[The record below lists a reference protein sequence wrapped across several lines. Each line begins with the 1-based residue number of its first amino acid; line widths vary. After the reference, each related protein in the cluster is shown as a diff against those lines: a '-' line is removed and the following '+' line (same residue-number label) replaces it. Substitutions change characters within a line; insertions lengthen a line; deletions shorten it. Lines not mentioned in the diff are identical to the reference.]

1 MSINERIQ
9 LIVDE
14 LFNGNK
20 AKFANSIVIPQT
32 TVSNVLTK
40 RKSNPSADFLEAI
53 ANSIESINLRWLLTG
68 SGEML
73 DRGQDYSNSFLLS
86 NRDASA
92 LASLVAEPPGPYQ
105 SSKIDRLKNVLIDKE
120 RQIKALQ
127 KDKDQLESDKKD
139 LRSDKQRLL
148 DELYDLKA
156 LLGRTG
162 SQVEKAG

>member
-1 MSINERIQ
+1 MTINERIQ

-20 AKFANSIVIPQT
+20 ARFATSIEIPQT

-53 ANSIESINLRWLLTG
+53 ANSIESLDLRWLLTG

-73 DRGQDYSNSFLLS
+73 DRGQNYSNSFLHL
-86 NRDASA
+86 NPDASA
-92 LASLVAEPPGPYQ
+92 LASLVAEPPGLYQ
-105 SSKIDRLKNVLIDKE
+105 SSEVDKLKNAIIEKD
-120 RQIKALQ
+120 RQIQALQ
-127 KDKDQLESDKKD
+127 KDKEQLVSDKDD

-162 SQVEKAG
+162 SQVENAG

>member
-1 MSINERIQ
+1 MINERIQ

-20 AKFANSIVIPQT
+20 ARFANSIEIPQT

-53 ANSIESINLRWLLTG
+53 ANSIESIDLRWLLTG
-68 SGEML
+68 NGEML
-73 DRGQDYSNSFLLS
+73 NRSQSDSNSFLHS
-86 NRDASA
+86 NYDANAKA
-92 LASLVAEPPGPYQ
+92 LLVAEPPGTYQ
-105 SSKIDRLKNVLIDKE
+105 VPKLDRMKNILIEKDRLINEL
-120 RQIKALQ
+120 L
-127 KDKDQLESDKKD
+127 KDKND

-162 SQVEKAG
+162 SQVENVG